1 MLYSAGSPA
10 PGALDQ
16 TTLCEVGRSREAP
29 TSYPESSGPRGP
41 RPFYSSLFTCQC
53 TDWLCVA
60 GAASREAACSQ

>member
-29 TSYPESSGPRGP
+29 LAIPSLPAHGGP